1 MKKILLFVLSTMSIL
16 ISCSKN
22 NERYPWG
29 RDTEV
34 YIGDGRFQI
43 FRVYDYEHPADYYD
57 SNIEPKCYYCVNDSE
72 TMESIEDDI
81 YKYYDDGKNLLF
93 LSGSNGYTVIDYKSA
108 VWIQHEE
115 VEEFED
121 KYKKI
126 FLQSWKFKDLD

>member
-1 MKKILLFVLSTMSIL
+1 MLIL

-57 SNIEPKCYYCVNDSE
+57 SNIEPKCYYCVNDS
-72 TMESIEDDI
+72 
-81 YKYYDDGKNLLF
+81 
-93 LSGSNGYTVIDYKSA
+93 SNSSTSSCCIHTA
-108 VWIQHEE
+108 
-115 VEEFED
+115 
-121 KYKKI
+121 
-126 FLQSWKFKDLD
+126 DL